1 MLIHHIHA
9 QCIFLRKRTVS
20 LGNPIQGAGQIPNN
34 LNRLRH
40 AHVHQ
45 VLLAP

>member
-1 MLIHHIHA
+1 MLIHQINA
-9 QCIFLRKRTVS
+9 QCICLRKQPAP

-34 LNRLRH
+34 LNRLWH